1 MRILKLLSRKRDE
14 KGFTLVEL
22 LIVISIIGI
31 LATIA
36 IPTFA
41 SYRARSFDS
50 AAMSDLRNAA
60 SAQEA
65 YFIDNL
71 VYSPN
76 LANLQAQ
83 PYNLFISSG
92 VAVNITSADV
102 MAYTMTAVHSASG
115 KVYTLSGPGGS
126 ITP

>member
-1 MRILKLLSRKRDE
+1 VNVRERGIRRMRILKLLSRKRDE

-71 VYSPN
+71 V
-76 LANLQAQ
+76 
-83 PYNLFISSG
+83 SS
-92 VAVNITSADV
+92 
-102 MAYTMTAVHSASG
+102 
-115 KVYTLSGPGGS
+115 LSKNGFREN
-126 ITP
+126 